1 MRGTRSSLALRNDE
15 IFDGEEDDDILG
27 GGSCDED
34 FSRDEEAPR
43 QPGG

>member
-1 MRGTRSSLALRNDE
+1 MRNDE
-15 IFDGEEDDDILG
+15 ILDGEEDDDILG